1 MDRPRIV
8 IAGKQLGVVIRGWL
22 RSTPDRLWGKDPNYE
37 RLKALKRQ
45 GAGDEPDPR
54 REVADYI
61 AARLEELNWEVS
73 YPSPD
78 APFRSSSLSDELGDR
93 DRG

>member
-1 MDRPRIV
+1 MDGPRIV
-8 IAGKQLGVVIRGWL
+8 IAGKQLGAVIKGWL

-45 GAGDEPDPR
+45 GTDDEPDPR

-61 AARLEELNWEVS
+61 AARLDELNWEVS
-73 YPSPD
+73 YPPPD
-78 APFRSSSLSDELGDR
+78 APFRSSPALGEEADGDTR
-93 DRG
+93 